1 MNSEP
6 EKPPEINPAFKASFG
21 SVISNPIP
29 DDEYLTLA
37 SNKKLK
43 LILICIIIDFLVI
56 VLMLLQEY
64 EFLISIDN
72 MRLIQFI
79 LRCVLCLICF
89 SSLILFFCL
98 HKIISAKIAKWSYL
112 ILGIVYYGIILVFR
126 IINLVEIC
134 LSDEDKTLSIVF
146 FILFLG
152 TIAPRIIV
160 FFLSKKYIEKL
171 EKLLQI
177 KMLDEQEK
185 FVERIATRIEKGYRR
200 WSNPSISYDEEDN
213 VLEDNKNK
221 YLFDK
226 KENIINNGSTDDNES
241 EKIDLTISSNININ

>member
-29 DDEYLTLA
+29 DDEYLTLV

-89 SSLILFFCL
+89 SSLILFFC
-98 HKIISAKIAKWSYL
+98 
-112 ILGIVYYGIILVFR
+112 
-126 IINLVEIC
+126 
-134 LSDEDKTLSIVF
+134 
-146 FILFLG
+146 
-152 TIAPRIIV
+152 
-160 FFLSKKYIEKL
+160 FLSLYS
-171 EKLLQI
+171 
-177 KMLDEQEK
+177 
-185 FVERIATRIEKGYRR
+185 T
-200 WSNPSISYDEEDN
+200 
-213 VLEDNKNK
+213 VLSGKN
-221 YLFDK
+221 
-226 KENIINNGSTDDNES
+226 NQPVV
-241 EKIDLTISSNININ
+241 